1 MYVCICICLYM
12 YVCMYVCICVYM
24 CVYVCMYICI
34 CIFTTVWVYVYVCM
48 YVCMYVYICTMSG
61 AGFNSGYGL
70 PCLSPCRTGSPPRNV
85 GIGCIVVCICPC
97 LCLFICKYVCMFHVI
112 CHTRYALTLY
122 YFVMNLV
129 RPSSLLRVID
139 TSLRISPFDSFVCA
153 LVSVSLSGV
162 FHR

>member
-1 MYVCICICLYM
+1 MF
-12 YVCMYVCICVYM
+12 VCICVYICV
-24 CVYVCMYICI
+24 CVYMYMCIYVCICMYVYMYMYIHHCLGLCI
-34 CIFTTVWVYVYVCM
+34 CM

-85 GIGCIVVCICPC
+85 GIGCIVVCICLC